1 MTDLEKLNK
10 WSHKWIITFN
20 IDKYEE
26 IRMNVNDGIAVED
39 VNYEQILRKSDIKIR
54 LSENDYKLKNKV
66 RQEIVT
72 VLLGCDFC
80 CQ

>member
-1 MTDLEKLNK
+1 
-10 WSHKWIITFN
+10 
-20 IDKYEE
+20 
-26 IRMNVNDGIAVED
+26 MNVNDGIAVED

-66 RQEIVT
+66 RQEIVL